1 MKSNQTRRRAT
12 VKRKK
17 LELATLFHH
26 YEVHNRSEGKSAR
39 TVEWYGQV
47 LELFQKWMVSEGK
60 STFLEDIG
68 ENEVREFTLHL
79 QGRRG
84 LWGLASSHT
93 VNNRV
98 RALRAFFSWLHRQG
112 YTEENKLK
120 GVRPPKVQSKVIDIL
135 TDSEI
140 ADVFAALNTGALSG
154 ARSAAIFSL
163 MLDTGLRLSEV
174 VSLKF
179 RDVHLEERYVKVLG
193 KGNKERIV
201 AFGLACH
208 RSLIQYAYHF
218 REESDEVEAEEFI
231 LCVDGYPMSSD
242 GLRSLIERIS
252 QSSGVPRMH
261 PHLLRHTY
269 ATRFL
274 LNGGD
279 VFLLKQNLGH
289 TTLAM
294 VEKYVH
300 LASQMAAIASQE
312 FSPLDRFEYPRGRRT
327 GSKRVSVGSTARGG
341 PQAAATLQN
350 NGAKGVRPG
359 MEGKSAT
366 SNWVRRPSKG
376 G

>member
-1 MKSNQTRRRAT
+1 MKSRQTRRRAV

-47 LELFQKWMVSEGK
+47 LELFHGWLVSEGK
-60 STFLEDIG
+60 STFLEDVG
-68 ENEVREFTLHL
+68 EDEVREFTLHL
-79 QGRRG
+79 QDRRG

-98 RALRAFFSWLHRQG
+98 RALRAFFAWLHRQG
-112 YTEENKLK
+112 YTEEHKLK
-120 GVRPPKVQSKVIDIL
+120 GVKPPKVQSKVIDVL

-140 ADVFAALNTGALSG
+140 AAIFAAMNRGVLSG
-154 ARSAAIFSL
+154 ARSKAIFSL

-179 RDVHLEERYVKVLG
+179 PGVHLEERYVKVLG

-201 AFGLACH
+201 AFGSACQ
-208 RSLIQYAYHF
+208 RFFIEYAYHF
-218 REESDEVEAEEFI
+218 REESDDVGAEEFF
-231 LCVDGYPMSSD
+231 LCLDGYPMTSD
-242 GLRSLIERIS
+242 GLRSLIERLS
-252 QSSGVPRMH
+252 KSAGVPRLH

-289 TTLAM
+289 TSLAM
-294 VEKYVH
+294 VERYVH
-300 LASQMAAIASQE
+300 IASQMAAVASQG
-312 FSPLDRFEYPRGRRT
+312 FSPLDRIEHPGGRRPA
-327 GSKRVSVGSTARGG
+327 SKRVSAASAVRGR
-341 PQAAATLQN
+341 PQAAALLQN
-350 NGAKGVRPG
+350 NGAKGARSG
-359 MEGKSAT
+359 LAGRSGAG
-366 SNWVRRPSKG
+366 RRGRSPLQG

>member
-1 MKSNQTRRRAT
+1 MKGRQTRRRAV

-47 LELFQKWMVSEGK
+47 LELFHGWLVSEGR
-60 STFLEDIG
+60 STFLDDVG
-68 ENEVREFTLHL
+68 EGEVREFTLHL
-79 QGRRG
+79 QDRRG

-112 YTEENKLK
+112 YTEEHRLK

-135 TDSEI
+135 TDGEI
-140 ADVFAALNTGALSG
+140 AAIFAAMNTDTLSG
-154 ARSAAIFSL
+154 ARSRAIFSL
-163 MLDTGLRLSEV
+163 MLDAGPRLSEV

-179 RDVHLEERYVKVLG
+179 RDVHLEEGYVKVLG

-201 AFGLACH
+201 AFGSACQH
-208 RSLIQYAYHF
+208 SLIEYAYHF
-218 REESDEVEAEEFI
+218 REESDEVESEEFF
-231 LCVDGYPMSSD
+231 LCVDGYPMTSD
-242 GLRSLIERIS
+242 GLRSLIERLS
-252 QSSGVPRMH
+252 KSAGVPRLH

-294 VEKYVH
+294 VERYVH
-300 LASQMAAIASQE
+300 IASQLAAAASQG
-312 FSPLDRFEYPRGRRT
+312 FSPLDRVEYPRSRRT
-327 GSKRVSVGSTARGG
+327 PSRKVASGSPVRGQL
-341 PQAAATLQN
+341 QAPTLSQN
-350 NGAKGVRPG
+350 IGAKGVRPG
-359 MEGKSAT
+359 LPGRSGAGHRG
-366 SNWVRRPSKG
+366 RRPLQG
-376 G
+376 R